1 METYALYATAAW
13 CSKRALSI
21 LTMTDSCTS
30 GTGFAPEMRVPGL
43 YPMIELALELAH
55 RSA

>member
-1 METYALYATAAW
+1 MESYALYATAAW

-30 GTGFAPEMRVPGL
+30 GLGFEGEQRTTGLF
-43 YPMIELALELAH
+43 PMIELALELAH
-55 RSA
+55 RSV